1 MRLFAMPGTC
11 ALAPNIVAL
20 WGGVDV
26 TVVNLARGDHREPA
40 YLAINPKGQVPAL
53 EIAPGNVLTEASA
66 IMRYLAALSPHADI
80 NPQDLKRWARIDEAL
95 SYFISEVH
103 AGFGGH
109 FASYRFAESDSA
121 QAEVK
126 AATYQKIA
134 EHFSRIDAHFANHG
148 ADYYLGGRSIADAYL
163 FVITR
168 WIDGTPLS
176 ICEYPNVATF
186 RERMSVDVDVR
197 QAIKRQEMTG

>member
-26 TVVNLARGDHREPA
+26 TVVNLARGEHREPA

-53 EIAPGNVLTEASA
+53 EIAPGNILTEASA
-66 IMRYLAALSPHADI
+66 ITRYIAALSPHADI
-80 NPQDLKRWARIDEAL
+80 NPQDPERWARIDEAL
-95 SYFISEVH
+95 SYFTSEVH
-103 AGFGGH
+103 ADFGGH
-109 FASYRFAESDSA
+109 FSSRRFAESESA

-134 EHFSRIDAHFANHG
+134 EHFARIDASVMNHSG
-148 ADYYLGGRSIADAYL
+148 NYYLGTRSIADAYL

-176 ICEYPNVATF
+176 ISDYPNVQAF
-186 RERMSVDVDVR
+186 RERISVDASVKQATER
-197 QAIKRQEMTG
+197 QGMAG